1 MNRFK
6 SGASRVALAREIAG
20 ESMILLKNDGL
31 LPLKP
36 GMTLAVFGKRQVALH
51 IGGSGSGDPPLKTHR
66 CWLIPSNRSDS
77 A

>member
-1 MNRFK
+1 MKLLSFKKGSVHIMNRFK

-36 GMTLAVFGKRQVALH
+36 GMTLACLLYT
-51 IGGSGSGDPPLKTHR
+51 SR
-66 CWLIPSNRSDS
+66 CV
-77 A
+77 